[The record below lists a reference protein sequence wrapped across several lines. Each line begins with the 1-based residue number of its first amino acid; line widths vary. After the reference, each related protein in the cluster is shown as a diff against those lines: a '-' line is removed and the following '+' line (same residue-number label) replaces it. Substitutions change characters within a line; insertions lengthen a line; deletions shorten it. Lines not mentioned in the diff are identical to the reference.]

1 MSVYLCLY
9 NKHEAQASAYSILK
23 DIFLILSPVRDRQL
37 LLDSYSSKWPD
48 RYESR
53 HNSGTSFPILH
64 FMWGPRPP
72 LLPTCGCQSTSAIRP
87 LGFPGGSSGKEL
99 PAKTEDIKRRVLDPW
114 VGKIPWKRAW
124 QPTQVFLPGES
135 ALTYSFPNFAL
146 FHVQF

>member
-1 MSVYLCLY
+1 MENRLMLARRGEMVD
-9 NKHEAQASAYSILK
+9 KMDQGWGGWGG
-23 DIFLILSPVRDRQL
+23 Q
-37 LLDSYSSKWPD
+37 SKIQ
-48 RYESR
+48 
-53 HNSGTSFPILH
+53 TSEIEVIH
-64 FMWGPRPP
+64 GNVMY
-72 LLPTCGCQSTSAIRP
+72 IM
-87 LGFPGGSSGKEL
+87 GFPGGSSGKEL